1 MNANFGPQLGL
12 KISPVFP
19 RRLLLTKTAQVH
31 KCGEFNSRLG
41 RSNAL
46 QVCAIDFTTGDPGG
60 TKMPNLFTTATTEQD
75 AQVEKRL
82 WQAVIVSTIQ
92 EWISGPL
99 RYKRIAE
106 EYLFQDRSDFPL
118 VCQSAGLDVD
128 RLRQQ
133 LIRLRTQS
141 NPLGKAA

>member
-1 MNANFGPQLGL
+1 M
-12 KISPVFP
+12 S
-19 RRLLLTKTAQVH
+19 
-31 KCGEFNSRLG
+31 
-41 RSNAL
+41 
-46 QVCAIDFTTGDPGG
+46 
-60 TKMPNLFTTATTEQD
+60 NLFTTATTEQD
-75 AQVEKRL
+75 AHEEKRL

-106 EYLFQDRSDFPL
+106 EYLFQDRSDFPM

-133 LIRLRTQS
+133 LMRLRAQS
-141 NPLGKAA
+141 DPLGKIA

>member
-1 MNANFGPQLGL
+1 MQY
-12 KISPVFP
+12 
-19 RRLLLTKTAQVH
+19 
-31 KCGEFNSRLG
+31 
-41 RSNAL
+41 
-46 QVCAIDFTTGDPGG
+46 TTGDPGG
-60 TKMPNLFTTATTEQD
+60 TTMPNLFTTATIATTEHD

-106 EYLFQDRSDFPL
+106 EYLFQDRSDFPQ

-133 LIRLRTQS
+133 LMRLRAQS
-141 NPLGKAA
+141 NPLGKIA

>member
-1 MNANFGPQLGL
+1 MQFIIGA
-12 KISPVFP
+12 
-19 RRLLLTKTAQVH
+19 
-31 KCGEFNSRLG
+31 
-41 RSNAL
+41 
-46 QVCAIDFTTGDPGG
+46 PGG
-60 TKMPNLFTTATTEQD
+60 TKMPNPFSTATPEQD

-82 WQAVIVSTIQ
+82 WQAVVVSTIQ

-106 EYLFQDRSDFPL
+106 QYLFQDRSDFPM

-133 LIRLRTQS
+133 LTRLRAHSDPIGQATREFLPQI
-141 NPLGKAA
+141 

>member
-1 MNANFGPQLGL
+1 M
-12 KISPVFP
+12 S
-19 RRLLLTKTAQVH
+19 
-31 KCGEFNSRLG
+31 
-41 RSNAL
+41 
-46 QVCAIDFTTGDPGG
+46 
-60 TKMPNLFTTATTEQD
+60 NLFTTVTTDQD

-99 RYKRIAE
+99 RHKRIAE

-128 RLRQQ
+128 RLRQK

-141 NPLGKAA
+141 NPLGKVA

>member
-1 MNANFGPQLGL
+1 M
-12 KISPVFP
+12 
-19 RRLLLTKTAQVH
+19 TKTAQIH
-31 KCGEFNSRLG
+31 NWADIALRLG
-41 RSNAL
+41 RRNAL
-46 QVCAIDFTTGDPGG
+46 QAFATCNSPRGPWGNQ
-60 TKMPNLFTTATTEQD
+60 MPTNVFTTATTEQD

-82 WQAVIVSTIQ
+82 WQAVVVSTIQ

-106 EYLFQDRSDFPL
+106 EYLFQDRSDFPQ

-133 LIRLRTQS
+133 LTRLRAQS
-141 NPLGKAA
+141 DPIGHATRNFLPQI

>member
-1 MNANFGPQLGL
+1 M
-12 KISPVFP
+12 S
-19 RRLLLTKTAQVH
+19 
-31 KCGEFNSRLG
+31 
-41 RSNAL
+41 
-46 QVCAIDFTTGDPGG
+46 
-60 TKMPNLFTTATTEQD
+60 NLFTTATTEQD
-75 AQVEKRL
+75 AHEEKRL

-106 EYLFQDRSDFPL
+106 EYLFRDRSDFPM

-133 LIRLRTQS
+133 LMRLRAQS
-141 NPLGKAA
+141 DPLGKIA

>member
-1 MNANFGPQLGL
+1 MQ
-12 KISPVFP
+12 
-19 RRLLLTKTAQVH
+19 
-31 KCGEFNSRLG
+31 
-41 RSNAL
+41 
-46 QVCAIDFTTGDPGG
+46 FTTGDPGG
-60 TKMPNLFTTATTEQD
+60 TTMSNLFTTVPTVPTATTELD

-82 WQAVIVSTIQ
+82 WQAVVVSTIQ

-106 EYLFQDRSDFPL
+106 EYLFQDRSDFPQ

-133 LIRLRTQS
+133 LMRLRAQS
-141 NPLGKAA
+141 NPLGKVA

>member
-1 MNANFGPQLGL
+1 M
-12 KISPVFP
+12 S
-19 RRLLLTKTAQVH
+19 
-31 KCGEFNSRLG
+31 
-41 RSNAL
+41 
-46 QVCAIDFTTGDPGG
+46 
-60 TKMPNLFTTATTEQD
+60 NLFTTVPTATTELD

-82 WQAVIVSTIQ
+82 WQAVVVSTIQ

-106 EYLFQDRSDFPL
+106 EYLFQDRSDFPQ

-133 LIRLRTQS
+133 LMRLRAQS
-141 NPLGKAA
+141 NPLGKVA

>member
-1 MNANFGPQLGL
+1 M
-12 KISPVFP
+12 
-19 RRLLLTKTAQVH
+19 H
-31 KCGEFNSRLG
+31 
-41 RSNAL
+41 
-46 QVCAIDFTTGDPGG
+46 FTTGDPGG
-60 TKMPNLFTTATTEQD
+60 TKMPNLFSTGTTEQD
-75 AQVEKRL
+75 AHVEKRL
-82 WQAVIVSTIQ
+82 WQAVVVSTIQ

-106 EYLFQDRSDFPL
+106 EYLFQDRSDFPM

-141 NPLGKAA
+141 NPLGKVA

>member
-1 MNANFGPQLGL
+1 MQ
-12 KISPVFP
+12 
-19 RRLLLTKTAQVH
+19 
-31 KCGEFNSRLG
+31 
-41 RSNAL
+41 
-46 QVCAIDFTTGDPGG
+46 FTTGDPGG
-60 TKMPNLFTTATTEQD
+60 TTMSNLFTTVPTATTELD

-82 WQAVIVSTIQ
+82 WQAVVVSTIQ

-106 EYLFQDRSDFPL
+106 EYLFQDRSDFPQ

-133 LIRLRTQS
+133 LMRLRAQS
-141 NPLGKAA
+141 NPLGKVA

>member
-1 MNANFGPQLGL
+1 M
-12 KISPVFP
+12 S
-19 RRLLLTKTAQVH
+19 
-31 KCGEFNSRLG
+31 
-41 RSNAL
+41 
-46 QVCAIDFTTGDPGG
+46 
-60 TKMPNLFTTATTEQD
+60 NLFTTATTVTTEQD

-106 EYLFQDRSDFPL
+106 EYLFQDRSDFPM

-128 RLRQQ
+128 KLRQQ
-133 LIRLRTQS
+133 LTRLRTQA
-141 NPLGKAA
+141 NPLGKMAWEWHRKNWPSTEGGALSAVRQRHFSVVQGRVGGDRLMC

>member
-1 MNANFGPQLGL
+1 MQ
-12 KISPVFP
+12 
-19 RRLLLTKTAQVH
+19 
-31 KCGEFNSRLG
+31 
-41 RSNAL
+41 
-46 QVCAIDFTTGDPGG
+46 FTTGDPGG
-60 TKMPNLFTTATTEQD
+60 TKMPNLYTTGMNAGVMTERD
-75 AQVEKRL
+75 AAVEKRL
-82 WQAVIVSTIQ
+82 WQAVVVSTIQ

-133 LIRLRTQS
+133 LLRLRTHAA
-141 NPLGKAA
+141 PLGKIA

>member
-1 MNANFGPQLGL
+1 MCTLRIKSCVFGTFAHDQNSTNPQ
-12 KISPVFP
+12 
-19 RRLLLTKTAQVH
+19 AQR
-31 KCGEFNSRLG
+31 FSLRLG
-41 RSNAL
+41 RRNAL
-46 QVCAIDFTTGDPGG
+46 QGFAPVSQRNRPRGA
-60 TKMPNLFTTATTEQD
+60 KMPNLITVATTD
-75 AQVEKRL
+75 HDPAVEKRL
-82 WQAVIVSTIQ
+82 WQAVVVSTIQ

-133 LIRLRTQS
+133 LTRLRTQS
-141 NPLGKAA
+141 NPIG

>member
-1 MNANFGPQLGL
+1 M
-12 KISPVFP
+12 S
-19 RRLLLTKTAQVH
+19 
-31 KCGEFNSRLG
+31 
-41 RSNAL
+41 
-46 QVCAIDFTTGDPGG
+46 
-60 TKMPNLFTTATTEQD
+60 NLFTTVTNATTEQD

-106 EYLFQDRSDFPL
+106 EYLFQDRSDFPM

-128 RLRQQ
+128 KLRQQ
-133 LIRLRTQS
+133 LIRLRTQA
-141 NPLGKAA
+141 NPIGKMAWE

>member
-1 MNANFGPQLGL
+1 MPILLRGL
-12 KISPVFP
+12 ADAMLC
-19 RRLLLTKTAQVH
+19 RH
-31 KCGEFNSRLG
+31 
-41 RSNAL
+41 L
-46 QVCAIDFTTGDPGG
+46 QHAIHHGDPGG
-60 TKMPNLFTTATTEQD
+60 TKMPHLFTTATTEQD

-133 LIRLRTQS
+133 LTRLRAHS
-141 NPLGKAA
+141 NPISQAMRDFLPQS

>member
-1 MNANFGPQLGL
+1 MQY
-12 KISPVFP
+12 
-19 RRLLLTKTAQVH
+19 
-31 KCGEFNSRLG
+31 
-41 RSNAL
+41 
-46 QVCAIDFTTGDPGG
+46 TTGDPGG
-60 TKMPNLFTTATTEQD
+60 TTMSNLFTIAATAATMATEQD

-82 WQAVIVSTIQ
+82 WQAVVVSTIQ

-106 EYLFQDRSDFPL
+106 EYLFQDRSDFPQ

-133 LIRLRTQS
+133 LSRLRAHQ
-141 NPLGKAA
+141 NPLGRIA

>member
-1 MNANFGPQLGL
+1 MQ
-12 KISPVFP
+12 
-19 RRLLLTKTAQVH
+19 Q
-31 KCGEFNSRLG
+31 
-41 RSNAL
+41 
-46 QVCAIDFTTGDPGG
+46 TTGDPGG
-60 TKMPNLFTTATTEQD
+60 TTMPNLFTTAATAATTATEQD

-106 EYLFQDRSDFPL
+106 EYLFQDRSDFPM

-128 RLRQQ
+128 RLRQK
-133 LIRLRTQS
+133 LMRLRAQS
-141 NPLGKAA
+141 DPLGRIA

>member
-1 MNANFGPQLGL
+1 MA
-12 KISPVFP
+12 
-19 RRLLLTKTAQVH
+19 
-31 KCGEFNSRLG
+31 
-41 RSNAL
+41 
-46 QVCAIDFTTGDPGG
+46 
-60 TKMPNLFTTATTEQD
+60 NLFTIAATAAAATTQQD

-106 EYLFQDRSDFPL
+106 EYLFQDRSDFPM

-128 RLRQQ
+128 RLRQK
-133 LIRLRTQS
+133 LMRLRAQS
-141 NPLGKAA
+141 DPLGRIA

>member
-1 MNANFGPQLGL
+1 MQ
-12 KISPVFP
+12 
-19 RRLLLTKTAQVH
+19 
-31 KCGEFNSRLG
+31 
-41 RSNAL
+41 
-46 QVCAIDFTTGDPGG
+46 FTTGDPGG
-60 TKMPNLFTTATTEQD
+60 TEMPNLITTATTATTEHN

-82 WQAVIVSTIQ
+82 WQAVVVSTIQ

-106 EYLFQDRSDFPL
+106 EYLFQDRSDFPQ

-133 LIRLRTQS
+133 LTRLRAHS
-141 NPLGKAA
+141 NPIG

>member
-1 MNANFGPQLGL
+1 MQ
-12 KISPVFP
+12 
-19 RRLLLTKTAQVH
+19 Q
-31 KCGEFNSRLG
+31 
-41 RSNAL
+41 
-46 QVCAIDFTTGDPGG
+46 TTGDPGG
-60 TKMPNLFTTATTEQD
+60 STMSNLFTTATTVTTEQD

-106 EYLFQDRSDFPL
+106 EYLFQDRSDFPM

-128 RLRQQ
+128 RLRQK
-133 LIRLRTQS
+133 LMRLRAQS
-141 NPLGKAA
+141 DPLGRIA

>member
-1 MNANFGPQLGL
+1 MA
-12 KISPVFP
+12 
-19 RRLLLTKTAQVH
+19 T
-31 KCGEFNSRLG
+31 
-41 RSNAL
+41 
-46 QVCAIDFTTGDPGG
+46 
-60 TKMPNLFTTATTEQD
+60 LFTIAATAAAATTQQD

-106 EYLFQDRSDFPL
+106 EYLFQDRSDFPM

-128 RLRQQ
+128 RLRQK
-133 LIRLRTQS
+133 LMRLRAQS
-141 NPLGKAA
+141 DPLGRIA